1 MVTEGYCF
9 IALIPLFLGYLD
21 AALRHH
27 SSVACAAIMKNLK
40 FLRQRYVLQ
49 FMPQIHDE
57 SMTQL
62 SDIHDVLR
70 LIDPASSVLP

>member
-1 MVTEGYCF
+1 
-9 IALIPLFLGYLD
+9 
-21 AALRHH
+21 
-27 SSVACAAIMKNLK
+27 MKNLK